1 MILVTGAKGV
11 LGAAFKKMNN
21 KNFYFLNSR
30 REVNLCSQDESKNF
44 FDKKKFEGVIH
55 LAAVSGGIGLSGPKY
70 QATLLRDNTLML
82 FNILDNCVR
91 KKIKKVLLTLS
102 SGMYPPNT
110 KMPYKESSIHEGSA
124 HESSYGYFYG
134 KRIFEP
140 AIRSY
145 RAQYNLDVIGCV
157 PNGIFGE
164 NDNFSEHATMLPSI
178 IKRAYEAKMNDED
191 LTVWGNGKA
200 MREFTY
206 SADMAKAFL
215 WNYKNYSS
223 DKILNVGS
231 TEENSIK
238 KIAHLVADAL
248 KLDKK
253 RILFDTNKP
262 NGVFKKSTNNK
273 NFIRISKFKF
283 IPLKKS
289 IKKTIKWYIAN
300 AKNNPKSIRLSNK
313 D

>member
-1 MILVTGAKGV
+1 MPTNTFGP
-11 LGAAFKKMNN
+11 NDN
-21 KNFYFLNSR
+21 YHPLNSHFIPSLIR
-30 REVNLCSQDESKNF
+30 K
-44 FDKKKFEGVIH
+44 IH
-55 LAAVSGGIGLSGPKY
+55 QI
-70 QATLLRDNTLML
+70 
-82 FNILDNCVR
+82 
-91 KKIKKVLLTLS
+91 KIKNKKTL
-102 SGMYPPNT
+102 
-110 KMPYKESSIHEGSA
+110 
-124 HESSYGYFYG
+124 
-134 KRIFEP
+134 
-140 AIRSY
+140 
-145 RAQYNLDVIGCV
+145 QL
-157 PNGIFGE
+157 
-164 NDNFSEHATMLPSI
+164 
-178 IKRAYEAKMNDED
+178 
-191 LTVWGNGKA
+191 WGNGKA

-248 KLDKK
+248 KLDKN

-289 IKKTIKWYIAN
+289 IKKQTSGMLQMLKITQN
-300 AKNNPKSIRLSNK
+300 L
-313 D
+313 